1 LARVPRTVLQLF
13 WHGRLQGC
21 RASIH
26 YLIAPHCY
34 MSVEPV
40 STVPVRVWDLP
51 TRLFHWALALLVVV
65 LVVSGTVGGL
75 WMEWHLRAG
84 MGVLALLLFRLVWG
98 VIGGHW
104 SRFANFLYSPSRML
118 RYLRGD
124 GQALDE
130 VGHSPAGALSVW
142 AMLLVLGVQGVI
154 GLFAYDDIAF
164 SGPLAHL
171 VSNDTVSTLT
181 GLHKLAKPLIIS
193 LVLLHVGAIVFYRV
207 ARKRNLVGPML
218 LGDKQLPPGTPASR
232 DSAGTRLLALLLFA
246 ACAGFMVWVSSLAGE
261 VSASYM

>member
-1 LARVPRTVLQLF
+1 MLQLF

-26 YLIAPHCY
+26 YLTAPHCY

>member
-1 LARVPRTVLQLF
+1 MARVPRTVLQLF

-142 AMLLVLGVQGVI
+142 AMLLVLGVQSVI

>member
-1 LARVPRTVLQLF
+1 MLQLF

>member
-1 LARVPRTVLQLF
+1 MARVPRTVLQLF

>member
-1 LARVPRTVLQLF
+1 MARVPRTVLQLF

-154 GLFAYDDIAF
+154 GLFAYDDIPF

-246 ACAGFMVWVSSLAGE
+246 ACAGFMVWVRSLAGE

>member
-1 LARVPRTVLQLF
+1 MARVPRTVLQLF

-65 LVVSGTVGGL
+65 LVVSGAVGGL
-75 WMEWHLRAG
+75 WMEWHLRVG

>member
-1 LARVPRTVLQLF
+1 MARVPRTVLQLF

-232 DSAGTRLLALLLFA
+232 DSAGTRLLAMLLFA

>member
-1 LARVPRTVLQLF
+1 MTRELAT
-13 WHGRLQGC
+13 
-21 RASIH
+21 
-26 YLIAPHCY
+26 
-34 MSVEPV
+34 
-40 STVPVRVWDLP
+40 TVPVRIWDLP
-51 TRLFHWALALLVVV
+51 TRLFHWALALLVVA
-65 LVVSGTVGGL
+65 LVVTGSVGGL

>member
-1 LARVPRTVLQLF
+1 MARVPRTVLQLF

-154 GLFAYDDIAF
+154 GLFVYDDIAF

>member
-1 LARVPRTVLQLF
+1 MARVPRTVLQLF

-75 WMEWHLRAG
+75 WMEWHLRVG

>member
-1 LARVPRTVLQLF
+1 MARVPRTVLQLF

-232 DSAGTRLLALLLFA
+232 DSASTRLLALLLFA

>member
-1 LARVPRTVLQLF
+1 MAAATLPC
-13 WHGRLQGC
+13 H
-21 RASIH
+21 SD
-26 YLIAPHCY
+26 YPIALPCY
-34 MSVEPV
+34 MTREPAT
-40 STVPVRVWDLP
+40 TVPVRIWDLP
-51 TRLFHWALALLVVV
+51 TRLFHWALALLVVA
-65 LVVSGTVGGL
+65 LVVTGSVGGL

-104 SRFANFLYSPSRML
+104 SRFANFIYSPARIL

-124 GQALDE
+124 SNALDDA
-130 VGHSPAGALSVW
+130 GHSPMGALSVW
-142 AMLLVLGVQGVI
+142 AMLLVLAVQGVI

-181 GLHKLAKPLIIS
+181 GLHKLAKPLIIA
-193 LVLLHVGAIVFYRV
+193 LVLLHVGAIVFYRLS
-207 ARKRNLVGPML
+207 RKRNLVGPML

-232 DSAGTRLLALLLFA
+232 DSAATRLLALLLFA

-261 VSASYM
+261 MSASYM

>member
-1 LARVPRTVLQLF
+1 MARVPRTVLQLF

-40 STVPVRVWDLP
+40 TTVPVRVWDLP